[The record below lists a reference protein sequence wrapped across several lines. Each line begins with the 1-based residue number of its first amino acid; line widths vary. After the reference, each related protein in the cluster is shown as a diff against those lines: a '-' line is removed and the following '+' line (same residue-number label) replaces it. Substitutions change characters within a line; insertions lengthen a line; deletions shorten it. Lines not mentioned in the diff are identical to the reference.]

1 MKDNDDLVADVVT
14 AIASPLGLTSLCPS
28 NRGELLVRNGPTEK
42 VYFHRNQV
50 LEHLYLAGCHLWC
63 GPGWQQECAQSACKL
78 HQKKPV
84 EQGCLRGR
92 KAGEL
97 LETVF
102 FLFS

>member
-1 MKDNDDLVADVVT
+1 MILLQMLLRPLLRPFALQACALQTEVSFSSEM
-14 AIASPLGLTSLCPS
+14 IAQK
-28 NRGELLVRNGPTEK
+28 K

-63 GPGWQQECAQSACKL
+63 GPGWRQECPQPAGKL

-84 EQGCLRGR
+84 EQGRLRGR